1 MKFYEKALKSDDD
14 DEMIFYNFGAALY
27 NEKEYQKADS
37 VLKKGLQLNPDFD
50 LALMYLGN
58 IAGAQNKK
66 DDAEKYYR
74 RLIKSNRKYFEA
86 YVSLA
91 GLLADKERGEARM
104 LLRKCLAMNPAFRSA
119 IIALADTYRD
129 SEPEVAK
136 KYDEIA
142 AKIKE

>member
-1 MKFYEKALKSDDD
+1 
-14 DEMIFYNFGAALY
+14 
-27 NEKEYQKADS
+27 
-37 VLKKGLQLNPDFD
+37 
-50 LALMYLGN
+50 MYLGN